1 MSFQFQTVLR
11 VSYLKGAPVVYNSI
25 QWTKCRHT
33 SIEKLQL
40 TLVIKESHA
49 NFNHVNKIEAR
60 QKVLTINQKLT
71 EVHLYAQERP
81 FMHCLYFICE
91 RKFYART
98 HVKIARHW
106 NSTLSYTQS
115 MKFPS
120 LSKFLPSNLFLY
132 KSKSLQF

>member
-60 QKVLTINQKLT
+60 QKVLTIN
-71 EVHLYAQERP
+71 
-81 FMHCLYFICE
+81 
-91 RKFYART
+91 
-98 HVKIARHW
+98 
-106 NSTLSYTQS
+106 
-115 MKFPS
+115 
-120 LSKFLPSNLFLY
+120 
-132 KSKSLQF
+132 